1 MASVVAG
8 GAWVPVE
15 DADPGVWEIET
26 MEAEGVLQQRSAKR
40 VARVWRLP
48 VGWAALALI
57 GLAALGCVIAYAIGW
72 LDFGTAG
79 FAAAAS
85 LVATLLGLA
94 IWDLVV
100 GLLAVTWAPHLSLP
114 DRITFRLPRQ
124 VVPVLTPAAF
134 VIGLYIGHELW
145 H

>member
-1 MASVVAG
+1 ME
-8 GAWVPVE
+8 VP
-15 DADPGVWEIET
+15 
-26 MEAEGVLQQRSAKR
+26 EGLQRPSTAR
-40 VARVWRLP
+40 VARAWRLP

-57 GLAALGCVIAYAIGW
+57 GLAALGSVIAYATGR

-100 GLLAVTWAPHLSLP
+100 GLLALTWAPHLSLP

-134 VIGLYIGHELW
+134 VIGLYIGHRLW